1 MSYSSTSRSN
11 ILRPFAA
18 DLWGYGVY
26 ILGCPV
32 KALTLTGAK
41 ECVFLVAG
49 TCGLNRCRAS
59 RDFRDGLLPRSC
71 TRQKHAFVFDCE
83 KEKNCLKVSSA
94 RIEQTGDWLYKE
106 TVVVRQ
112 VPDAA
117 VSWTACRSPAGQE
130 TLQHRTLRTAEG
142 EVTENVCPSEK
153 NATTKQRWSNDFSRN
168 ISWQHPFVLWS
179 SFAFGSE
186 ITPLS
191 YKVRRGH
198 WQQGLPYASGRSWN
212 RRDLV
217 AFSTPHLFSFIR
229 IPLDFAPE
237 QKPLDTS
244 LSLIESVR
252 FCWSTVCLQ
261 TYGCSLR
268 KLALQAMSVKKSSE
282 IAAAFCEDGVKSLA
296 VKQLAKGPQERDL
309 FRWNLVWQLIFFWPW
324 GHLLSNGFRCLS
336 ERVTKFEDPSPF
348 HALCDINPRVG
359 HGRFRPR
366 WEGATCRICAAIYH
380 YFRNFQKGAEGSWPL
395 PVWPGWWSWTV
406 WILENRRPRFC
417 GAHGRLRSSSPHY
430 TTLLSWGWCSTVAG
444 GDCHIFLVVD
454 TFDGGRFLGFKE
466 LCRWPGL

>member
-59 RDFRDGLLPRSC
+59 RRFWHRDFRDGMLPRSC

-153 NATTKQRWSNDFSRN
+153 MLLQSSVGRTIFPGISHDNIPSSCEVLLRLGLKSR
-168 ISWQHPFVLWS
+168 H
-179 SFAFGSE
+179 
-186 ITPLS
+186 
-191 YKVRRGH
+191 
-198 WQQGLPYASGRSWN
+198 
-212 RRDLV
+212 
-217 AFSTPHLFSFIR
+217 
-229 IPLDFAPE
+229 
-237 QKPLDTS
+237 
-244 LSLIESVR
+244 
-252 FCWSTVCLQ
+252 
-261 TYGCSLR
+261 
-268 KLALQAMSVKKSSE
+268 
-282 IAAAFCEDGVKSLA
+282 
-296 VKQLAKGPQERDL
+296 
-309 FRWNLVWQLIFFWPW
+309 
-324 GHLLSNGFRCLS
+324 
-336 ERVTKFEDPSPF
+336 
-348 HALCDINPRVG
+348 
-359 HGRFRPR
+359 
-366 WEGATCRICAAIYH
+366 
-380 YFRNFQKGAEGSWPL
+380 
-395 PVWPGWWSWTV
+395 
-406 WILENRRPRFC
+406 
-417 GAHGRLRSSSPHY
+417 
-430 TTLLSWGWCSTVAG
+430 
-444 GDCHIFLVVD
+444 CHIRSVEDIDSKGCLMLAEEVGTGETWSLLAPR
-454 TFDGGRFLGFKE
+454 TFFHL
-466 LCRWPGL
+466 